1 MNGRV
6 KVAVKLD
13 ILVFKTYMEFMINV
27 IKISAAHLSRQL
39 FCILLDI
46 NYITERTLLKDKIE
60 TEKEQEWSGGL
71 ALENCRSNRVT
82 GLCTRLPRLWHQPR
96 IAQDTPS
103 INNE

>member
-46 NYITERTLLKDKIE
+46 N
-60 TEKEQEWSGGL
+60 
-71 ALENCRSNRVT
+71 
-82 GLCTRLPRLWHQPR
+82 
-96 IAQDTPS
+96 
-103 INNE
+103 